1 MSTKNHLKRIIQI
14 LRDNYE
20 DEIIESG
27 DWFWNLKNWTINI
40 VTDPD
45 FESVRAYRAKGNVTQ
60 WGEYITLEMREKQWK
75 ELV

>member
-1 MSTKNHLKRIIQI
+1 MSTKNHLKRIVQI
-14 LRDNYE
+14 LRDRHE

-45 FESVRAYRAKGNVTQ
+45 FESVRAYRVRDNSTV
-60 WGEYITLEMREKQWK
+60 WGEYITLEMRAKEWK